1 MVATVLII
9 LVGIALLSILLWGV
23 ICTSVLRLV
32 HKLKGL
38 SKQEWMQTLI
48 AYIKERSRRQVFY
61 AFLTAETTIAGGFIP
76 LTGRLWFVN
85 SDYTI
90 LLELADKSA
99 WVSVIVAVLIA
110 VVFFVFLYLT
120 DKKQLAKWNEIIDA
134 ARFINEEAIFIPSKE
149 WFEKQNR
156 LAIKA
161 LGNRYSPDIN
171 FPFDEMDWLLAT
183 LRNDDGLKLMIWD
196 ELEEVDS
203 GIKNYLR
210 QEKHHISDQTK
221 RICQDVASAI
231 SNMENEPF
239 SYIELRGKVNKLLED
254 LHDYATHKDDYSDY
268 QYRDLRE
275 KTEKLNNLLN
285 KIWFDINIS
294 KCWIIAGDA
303 GIGKSHL
310 MADVV
315 CQRKRKG
322 EPSILLLGQ
331 QFTKV
336 ADPLTQI
343 KEKLDIRLSK
353 TETMLN
359 QLNNYGKRMGKPV
372 AIFIDALNEGD
383 GTDLWVN
390 YWDEFTARIEEYD
403 YLRLVVSFRIS
414 GNKNWFYDL
423 AYNQDKIPVYLHEGF
438 KGNEQRAAEFMFRSY
453 GLEQPLWPAYGTEF
467 ANPLF
472 LKTYCRLHEKTGE
485 PLKLDNF
492 WTTINKYCKWV
503 NHELSQKQNY
513 SDSLPLVTDAL
524 HSIAQ
529 LMVEQGS
536 RWHLEYKTVN
546 TALVKV
552 AELFNDP
559 KNFMRIMVDEGLLR
573 VDTYNDNDYVNFGY
587 ELIGDF
593 FLANSLLNQGK
604 IDNGKWWSLGDGV
617 ADAMAVVAPLEKGIE
632 AFELVEQNVKINAIN
647 SMLSSS
653 GWRDTFTDKGKTV
666 MKKFFEKKEYGTL
679 FSVILK
685 RPFRNDDT
693 ANSEM
698 LYNLLWPLSMSE
710 RDRIWTLN
718 ISEEWG
724 DGRMVMELAKWG
736 MYASSDALLRIDT
749 EVLRHCAETLVWTFT
764 STWRQLR
771 DTSTH
776 ALVNLLAEC
785 KELILPLLTKF
796 YKINDPYVEE
806 RLWASVFGALTCCQD
821 SATACEVA
829 AWVYSHIFE
838 SKQVPENI
846 LVRDYAKGI
855 VRYAQFLDSTICVN
869 EQLLSEPYTDGA
881 IPEVMTCDAIKA
893 KYDNEEW
900 DKLRDDEKDVW
911 RAKEKILSSMAT
923 EHSPRTHMYGD
934 FGRYVFQSSISD
946 FPVDP
951 EDMSNWAIQM
961 IFEELGYNPKDFAF
975 FDSHRERY
983 DRSRS
988 DVERIG
994 KKYQWIAM
1002 YRILARLTDAYPN
1015 LNYDDSFYTP
1025 TQSARNIDPTYRID
1039 TNRRNSRRSK
1049 YELPEYDVTKPQ
1061 RVKLWMRDWKRMPEI
1076 ERYVITKDDAG
1087 IEWINLFSYN
1097 TIKCPKSYVKKNGV
1111 VRDIWTFIQA
1121 FVVKKEH
1128 IKTVCKQIHSLGLE
1142 GRDFRENRDIDGI
1155 YAREFYWSDTY
1166 RERVKE
1172 EYYGFVP
1179 FSLGRKNFINIEIA
1193 PAYLIYNHSSSE
1205 DASKEDGVEI
1215 LMPNEW
1221 LYRGMQ
1227 LEYGKANGVWVDK
1240 EGDIVAID
1248 NSEYGNGH
1256 SALLIRKD
1264 KLLDHLNRE
1273 GLTLFWPVLNERQA
1287 RFEHGGTGLGYEQ
1300 NGGWA
1305 YMDENGMIHHQFRP
1319 YAQTEFQKIKGRVRG
1334 WWMKRW
1340 IPVKYETLL
1349 WLHKRRIIHLPESL
1363 LWKVLGLGP
1372 YNKYYTESPMNLRRY
1387 NKLLKLLTEEGKTVD
1402 NDDGNLSAADE
1413 DDDRSFQKLLE
1424 LSSQWDDDLEDGDS
1438 VINQSEDSTEKK
1450 NNEF

>member
-1 MVATVLII
+1 MVVTVLII
-9 LVGIALLSILLWGV
+9 LVCIALLAILLWGV
-23 ICTSVLRLV
+23 ICTSVLRFV

-38 SKQEWMQTLI
+38 SKQEWLQTLI

-76 LTGRLWFVN
+76 LVGKVWFSN
-85 SDYTI
+85 SDCTI
-90 LLELADKSA
+90 LLEIVDQST
-99 WVSVIVAVLIA
+99 WVSVTVAVLIA
-110 VVFFVFLYLT
+110 VGFFIFLYFT
-120 DKKQLAKWNEIIDA
+120 DKKQPEKWNKIIDG

-149 WFEKQNR
+149 WFDKQNR

-183 LRNDDGLKLMIWD
+183 LRNDDGLRLLIWD

-203 GIKNYLR
+203 HIKSYLR
-210 QEKHHISDQTK
+210 QEKHPISEETK
-221 RICQDVASAI
+221 RVCQDVASVI
-231 SNMENEPF
+231 SSIEDEPS
-239 SYIELRGKVNKLLED
+239 SYIELREKVKLLLD
-254 LHDYATHKDDYSDY
+254 NLHDYSIHKEDYSDF

-275 KTEKLNNLLN
+275 KVEKLNSALS
-285 KIWFDINIS
+285 KIWFDINTS
-294 KCWIIAGDA
+294 KCWIIAGEA

-310 MADVV
+310 LADIV
-315 CQRKRKG
+315 CQRKRIG
-322 EPSILLLGQ
+322 EPSVLLLGQ
-331 QFTKV
+331 QFTKS

-343 KEKLDIRLSK
+343 KEKLDIRLTK
-353 TETMLN
+353 AETMLN
-359 QLNNYGKRMGKPV
+359 QLNNYGKRVGKPV
-372 AIFIDALNEGD
+372 TIFIDALNEGD
-383 GTDLWVN
+383 GADLWVN
-390 YWDEFTARIEEYD
+390 YWDEFIARIEEYD

-423 AYNQDKIPVYLHEGF
+423 AYNQDKVPVFLHEGF
-438 KGNEQRAAEFMFRSY
+438 KGNEQRAAEFLFRSY
-453 GLEQPLWPAYGTEF
+453 GLEQPLWPAYGSEF

-492 WTTINKYCKWV
+492 WITINKYCKWV
-503 NHELSQKQNY
+503 NHELSQKQKY

-524 HSIAQ
+524 HCIAQ
-529 LMVEQGS
+529 LMVENGS
-536 RWHLEYKTVN
+536 RWHLEYRTVN
-546 TALVKV
+546 KALVNV

-559 KNFMRIMVDEGLLR
+559 KDFMRIMVDEGLLR
-573 VDTYNDNDYVNFGY
+573 VDTYDNKDYVNFGY

-593 FLANSLLNQGK
+593 FLANCLLNQGK
-604 IDNGKWWSLGDGV
+604 INDDKWWSLGDGV
-617 ADAMAVVAPLEKGIE
+617 ADAMAVVAPLEKGVE
-632 AFELVEQNVKINAIN
+632 AFELVEQKVKQDALN

-653 GWRDTFTDKGKTV
+653 GWRETFTDKGKTV
-666 MKKFFEKKEYGTL
+666 MTKLFEMKEYDAL

-724 DGRMVMELAKWG
+724 DGRMAMELAKWG
-736 MYASSDALLRIDT
+736 MYASPDALLRVDT
-749 EVLRHCAETLVWTFT
+749 EALRRCAETLVWIFT

-776 ALVNLLAEC
+776 ALVNLLAER

-806 RLWASVFGALTCCQD
+806 RLWASVLGALTCCQD
-821 SATACEVA
+821 SATASKVA
-829 AWVYSHIFE
+829 EWVYFQIFE
-838 SKQVPENI
+838 SKHVPENI

-855 VRYAQFLDSTICVN
+855 IRYAQLLDSEIYVN
-869 EQLLSEPYTDGA
+869 EQLLSEPFTDGV
-881 IPEVMTCDAIKA
+881 IPEVMTCDDIKA
-893 KYDNEEW
+893 KYDNDEW
-900 DKLRDDEKDVW
+900 DKLKEAEKDEW
-911 RAKEKILSSMAT
+911 RAKERILSSMAT
-923 EHSPRTHMYGD
+923 EHSPRTNMYGD
-934 FGRYVFQSSISD
+934 FGRYIFQSSIRD

-951 EDMSNWAIQM
+951 EDMANWAIQM
-961 IFEELGYNPKDFAF
+961 IFEEFGYNPKVFAF
-975 FDSHRERY
+975 FDTRRERY

-1002 YRILARLTDAYPN
+1002 YRILARLTDAYPD

-1039 TNRRNSRRSK
+1039 TSRKDRRRSK
-1049 YELPEYDVTKPQ
+1049 YEVPKYDVTKPQ
-1061 RVKLWMRDWKRMPEI
+1061 GVRHWLRDWKKMPDI
-1076 ERYVITKDDAG
+1076 EKYLITQDDTG

-1097 TIKCPKSYVKKNGV
+1097 TIKCPKSYVKQNGV
-1111 VRDIWTFIQA
+1111 VRDVWTFIQA
-1121 FVVKKEH
+1121 FVVKTEY
-1128 IKTVCKQIHSLGLE
+1128 IKTVCKQVHSIGLE

-1155 YAREFYWSDTY
+1155 YSREFYWSDTY

-1172 EYYGFVP
+1172 EYYGFAP
-1179 FSLGRKNFINIEIA
+1179 FSLGRKAFSDIEIA

-1227 LEYGKANGVWVDK
+1227 LKYGKANGVWVDK
-1240 EGDIVAID
+1240 DGEIVAMD
-1248 NSEYGNGH
+1248 NSEYGKGH

-1264 KLLDHLNRE
+1264 KLLDYLNRE

-1305 YMDENGMIHHQFRP
+1305 YMDENGLIHHQFRL
-1319 YAQTEFQKIKGRVRG
+1319 YAPTEIQKIKGRIRD
-1334 WWMKRW
+1334 WWMKLW

-1349 WLHKRRIIHLPESL
+1349 WLHKKRIIRLPESL
-1363 LWKVLGLGP
+1363 LWKILGLGP
-1372 YNKYYTESPMNLRRY
+1372 SNRYYTESPLNIRRY
-1387 NKLLKLLTEEGKTVD
+1387 NKLLKQLEEEGKIVD
-1402 NDDGNLSAADE
+1402 NDNLSAHAE
-1413 DDDRSFQKLLE
+1413 DVDSSFQKLLE
-1424 LSSQWDDDLEDGDS
+1424 LSSQWDDDLEEDDNETSIEKDS
-1438 VINQSEDSTEKK
+1438 EEM
-1450 NNEF
+1450 

>member
-1 MVATVLII
+1 MATVLII
-9 LVGIALLSILLWGV
+9 LAGIALLAILLWGA
-23 ICTSVLRLV
+23 ICSSVLRLV

-38 SKQEWMQTLI
+38 SKQEWLQTLI

-61 AFLTAETTIAGGFIP
+61 AFLTAETTIVGGLIP
-76 LTGRLWFVN
+76 LAGRLWFAN

-90 LLELADKSA
+90 LLELADQSA
-99 WVSVIVAVLIA
+99 WVSVTVAVLIA
-110 VVFFVFLYLT
+110 VGFFIFIYFT
-120 DKKQLAKWNEIIDA
+120 DKKQPDKWNKIIDA
-134 ARFINEEAIFIPSKE
+134 ARFINDEVFFIPSKE
-149 WFEKQNR
+149 WFEKQNC

-183 LRNDDGLKLMIWD
+183 LRNDDGLRLIIWD

-203 GIKNYLR
+203 HIKSYLR
-210 QEKHHISDQTK
+210 QEKRPINEETK
-221 RICQDVASAI
+221 RVCQDVASDI
-231 SNMENEPF
+231 SGIENEPF
-239 SYIELRGKVNKLLED
+239 SYLELREKVRLLLD
-254 LHDYATHKDDYSDY
+254 NLHDYAIHKDDYDDY

-275 KTEKLNNLLN
+275 KVDKLNSALN
-285 KIWFDINIS
+285 KIWFDINTS
-294 KCWIIAGDA
+294 KCWIIAGEA

-310 MADVV
+310 LADVV
-315 CQRKRKG
+315 CQRKRLG
-322 EPSILLLGQ
+322 EPSVLLLGQ
-331 QFTKV
+331 QFTKTS
-336 ADPLTQI
+336 DPLTQI
-343 KEKLDIRLSK
+343 KEKLDIRLTK
-353 TETMLN
+353 AETMLN
-359 QLNNYGKRMGKPV
+359 QLNNYGKRVGKPV
-372 AIFIDALNEGD
+372 AIFIDAINEGD
-383 GTDLWVN
+383 GADLWVN
-390 YWDEFTARIEEYD
+390 YWDELTARIEEYD
-403 YLRLVVSFRIS
+403 FLRLVVSFRIS

-423 AYNQDKIPVYLHEGF
+423 AYNQDKIPVFLHEGF
-438 KGNEQRAAEFMFRSY
+438 KGNEQRAAEFLFRSY

-503 NHELSQKQNY
+503 NHELSQKQKY

-524 HSIAQ
+524 HCIAQ

-546 TALVKV
+546 KALVKV

-559 KNFMRIMVDEGLLR
+559 KDFMRIMVDEGLLR
-573 VDTYNDNDYVNFGY
+573 VDTYSDNDYVNFGY

-593 FLANSLLNQGK
+593 FLANCLLNQGK
-604 IDNGKWWSLGDGV
+604 IDDGKWWSLGDGV

-632 AFELVEQNVKINAIN
+632 AFELVGQDVKKDALN

-653 GWRDTFTDKGKTV
+653 GWRESFTEKGKTV
-666 MKKFFEKKEYGTL
+666 MRKLFEKKEYDAL

-724 DGRMVMELAKWG
+724 DGRMTMELAKWG
-736 MYASSDALLRIDT
+736 MYASPDALLRVDT
-749 EVLRHCAETLVWTFT
+749 EALRRCAETLVWFFT

-776 ALVNLLAEC
+776 ALVNLLSER

-806 RLWASVFGALTCCQD
+806 RLWASVIGALTCCQD
-821 SATACEVA
+821 SATASEVA
-829 AWVYSHIFE
+829 AWVYSQIFE
-838 SKQVPENI
+838 GKQVSENI
-846 LVRDYAKGI
+846 LVRDYVKGI
-855 VRYAQFLDSTICVN
+855 VRYAQLLDGKICVN
-869 EQLLSEPYTDGA
+869 EQLLSEPFSDGV
-881 IPEVMTCDAIKA
+881 IPEVMTCDEIKA
-893 KYDNEEW
+893 KYDNDEW
-900 DKLRDDEKDVW
+900 DKLKDDEKDGW
-911 RAKEKILSSMAT
+911 RAKKRILSSMAT

-951 EDMSNWAIQM
+951 EDMANWAIQM
-961 IFEELGYNPKDFAF
+961 IFEEFGYSPKVFAF
-975 FDSHRERY
+975 FDTHHERY
-983 DRSRS
+983 DRSRC

-1002 YRILARLTDAYPN
+1002 YRILGRLTDAYPD

-1025 TQSARNIDPTYRID
+1025 TQRARNIDPTYRVD
-1039 TNRRNSRRSK
+1039 TSQKDGRRSK
-1049 YELPEYDVTKPQ
+1049 YEVPEYDVTKPQ
-1061 RVKLWMRDWKRMPEI
+1061 GAKHWLRDWKRMPDI
-1076 ERYVITKDDAG
+1076 EKYVITQDDSG
-1087 IEWINLFSYN
+1087 IEWVNLFSYN
-1097 TIKCPKSYVKKNGV
+1097 TIKCPKSYVKQNGI
-1111 VRDIWTFIQA
+1111 VRDLWTFIQA
-1121 FVVKKEH
+1121 FVVKKEY
-1128 IKTVCKQIHSLGLE
+1128 IKTVCKQIHSIGLE

-1166 RERVKE
+1166 KERVKE
-1172 EYYGFVP
+1172 EYYGFAP
-1179 FSLGRKNFINIEIA
+1179 FSLGRKSFSDIEIA

-1221 LYRGMQ
+1221 LYKGMQ
-1227 LEYGKANGVWVDK
+1227 LEYGKSNGVWVDK
-1240 EGDIVAID
+1240 EGEIVAVD
-1248 NSEYGNGH
+1248 NSEYGKGH

-1264 KLLDHLNRE
+1264 KLLDYLNQD

-1305 YMDENGMIHHQFRP
+1305 YMDENGEIHHLFRR
-1319 YAQTEFQKIKGRVRG
+1319 YAQTEIQKIKGRIKD
-1334 WWMKRW
+1334 WWMNRW
-1340 IPVKYETLL
+1340 IPFKYETLL
-1349 WLHKRRIIHLPESL
+1349 WLHKKRIIRLPESM

-1372 YNKYYTESPMNLRRY
+1372 SNRYYTESPMNLRRY

>member
-1 MVATVLII
+1 MVGTVLII
-9 LVGIALLSILLWGV
+9 LVCIALLAIFLWGV

-38 SKQEWMQTLI
+38 SKQEWAQTLI
-48 AYIKERSRRQVFY
+48 AYITERSRRQVFY
-61 AFLTAETTIAGGFIP
+61 TFLTAETSIAGGLIP
-76 LTGRLWFVN
+76 LVGRLWFSN
-85 SDYTI
+85 SDCTI
-90 LLELADKSA
+90 LLELADQSTC
-99 WVSVIVAVLIA
+99 VSVTVAVLIA
-110 VVFFVFLYLT
+110 IGFFIFLYFT
-120 DKKQLAKWNEIIDA
+120 DKKQPEKWNKIIDA
-134 ARFINEEAIFIPSKE
+134 ARFINDEAVFIPSKE
-149 WFEKQNR
+149 WFEKQNS
-156 LAIKA
+156 LAIKT
-161 LGNRYSPDIN
+161 LGKRYSPDIN

-183 LRNDDGLKLMIWD
+183 LRNDDGLRLIIWD
-196 ELEEVDS
+196 ELEEVDTH
-203 GIKNYLR
+203 IKSYLR
-210 QEKHHISDQTK
+210 QEKYPISDETK
-221 RICQDVASAI
+221 RVCQDVASAI
-231 SNMENEPF
+231 SCLENEP
-239 SYIELRGKVNKLLED
+239 SLYIGLRGKVKLLMEN
-254 LHDYATHKDDYSDY
+254 LHDYVIHKDDYSDY

-275 KTEKLNNLLN
+275 KTEKLNSVLN
-285 KIWFDINIS
+285 RIWFDINTS
-294 KCWIIAGDA
+294 KCWIIAGEA

-310 MADVV
+310 LADVV
-315 CQRKRKG
+315 CQRKRIG
-322 EPSILLLGQ
+322 EPSVLLLGQ

-343 KEKLDIRLSK
+343 KEKLDIRLTK
-353 TETMLN
+353 AETMLN
-359 QLNNYGKRMGKPV
+359 QLNNYGQREGKPV
-372 AIFIDALNEGD
+372 VIFIDALNEGD
-383 GTDLWVN
+383 GADLWVN
-390 YWDEFTARIEEYD
+390 YWDEFIARIEEYD

-423 AYNQDKIPVYLHEGF
+423 AYNQAKIPVYLHKGF

-453 GLEQPLWPAYGTEF
+453 GLEQPLWPAYGSEF

-503 NHELSQKQNY
+503 NHELSQKQKY

-524 HSIAQ
+524 HCIAQ
-529 LMVEQGS
+529 LMFEQGS

-546 TALVKV
+546 KALVRV

-559 KNFMRIMVDEGLLR
+559 KDFMRIMVDEGLIR
-573 VDTYNDNDYVNFGY
+573 VDTYNDKDYVNFGY

-593 FLANSLLNQGK
+593 FLANCLLNQGG
-604 IDNGKWWSLGDGV
+604 IDEEKWWSLGDGV
-617 ADAMAVVAPLEKGIE
+617 ADAMAVVAPLEKGVE
-632 AFELVEQNVKINAIN
+632 AFELVEEGAKNDALN

-653 GWRDTFTDKGKTV
+653 GWRETFTDKGQSV
-666 MKKFFEKKEYGTL
+666 MRKLFEMKDYNSL
-679 FSVILK
+679 FSVVLK

-698 LYNLLWPLSMSE
+698 LYNLLWPLGMSE
-710 RDRIWTLN
+710 RDRIWTIN

-736 MYASSDALLRIDT
+736 MYASSDSLSRVDT
-749 EVLRHCAETLVWTFT
+749 EALRRCAETLVWNFT

-776 ALVNLLAEC
+776 ALVNLLAER
-785 KELILPLLTKF
+785 KELILPLLKKF

-806 RLWASVFGALTCCQD
+806 RLWASVLGALTCCQD
-821 SATACEVA
+821 SATASKVA
-829 AWVYSHIFE
+829 EWVYFQIFE
-838 SKQVPENI
+838 SKHVPENI

-855 VRYAQFLDSTICVN
+855 IRYAQLLDSEIYVN
-869 EQLLSEPYTDGA
+869 EQLLSEPFTDGV
-881 IPEVMTCDAIKA
+881 IPEVMTCDDIKA
-893 KYDNEEW
+893 KYDNDEW
-900 DKLRDDEKDVW
+900 DKLKEAEKDEW
-911 RAKEKILSSMAT
+911 RAKERILSSMAT
-923 EHSPRTHMYGD
+923 EHSPRTNMYGD
-934 FGRYVFQSSISD
+934 FGRYIFQSSIRD

-951 EDMSNWAIQM
+951 EDMANWAIQM
-961 IFEELGYNPKDFAF
+961 IFEEFGYNPKVFAF
-975 FDSHRERY
+975 FDTRRERY

-1002 YRILARLTDAYPN
+1002 YRILARLTDAYPD

-1039 TNRRNSRRSK
+1039 TSRKDRRRSK
-1049 YELPEYDVTKPQ
+1049 YEVPKYDVTKPQ
-1061 RVKLWMRDWKRMPEI
+1061 GVRHWLRDWKKMPDI
-1076 ERYVITKDDAG
+1076 EKYLITQDDTG

-1097 TIKCPKSYVKKNGV
+1097 TIKCPKSYVKQNGV
-1111 VRDIWTFIQA
+1111 VRDVWTFIQA
-1121 FVVKKEH
+1121 FVVKTEY
-1128 IKTVCKQIHSLGLE
+1128 IKTVCKQVHSIGLE

-1155 YAREFYWSDTY
+1155 YSREFYWSDTY

-1172 EYYGFVP
+1172 EYYGFAP
-1179 FSLGRKNFINIEIA
+1179 FSLGRKAFSDIEIA

-1227 LEYGKANGVWVDK
+1227 LKYGKANGVWVDK
-1240 EGDIVAID
+1240 DGEIVAMD
-1248 NSEYGNGH
+1248 NSEYGKGH

-1264 KLLDHLNRE
+1264 KLLDYLNRE

-1305 YMDENGMIHHQFRP
+1305 YMDENGLIHHQFRL
-1319 YAQTEFQKIKGRVRG
+1319 YAPTEIQKIKGRIRD
-1334 WWMKRW
+1334 WWMKLW

-1349 WLHKRRIIHLPESL
+1349 WLHKKRIIRLPESL
-1363 LWKVLGLGP
+1363 LWKILGLGP
-1372 YNKYYTESPMNLRRY
+1372 SNRYYTESPLNIRRY
-1387 NKLLKLLTEEGKTVD
+1387 NKLLKQLEEEGKIVD
-1402 NDDGNLSAADE
+1402 NDNLSAHAE
-1413 DDDRSFQKLLE
+1413 DVDSSFQKLLE
-1424 LSSQWDDDLEDGDS
+1424 LSSQWDDDLEEDDNETSIEKDS
-1438 VINQSEDSTEKK
+1438 EEM
-1450 NNEF
+1450 